1 MRKKLL
7 LSFCAMLLLNIAV
20 WAQITATG
28 KVVDDKG
35 AAIAGASVLE
45 KGTRNGTL
53 TANDGS
59 YSLKVKSGAKLVVSA
74 IGYENL
80 ELTAGSGVSSKL
92 VTDSKSLSEVVV
104 TGVGAATSKKKLA
117 FAVESISADKLPQ
130 APSASIDQALVGK
143 IAGAQISST
152 NGSPG
157 APTQILLRGIN
168 SIRGGT
174 SPMILVDGLQVAST
188 GLENLDLNSIER
200 VEVVQGPAAS
210 TIYGAQGANGVIQL
224 FTKKGKQ
231 GKVEINY

>member
-7 LSFCAMLLLNIAV
+7 LFFSATILFCLNSL
-20 WAQITATG
+20 AQITATG

-35 AAIAGASVLE
+35 AAISGASVIE
-45 KGTRNGTL
+45 KGTRNGTI
-53 TANDGS
+53 TNRDGN
-59 YSLKVKSGAKLVVSA
+59 YSLKVKTGAKLVISEIGFETLEISA
-74 IGYENL
+74 G
-80 ELTAGSGVSSKL
+80 TGVSTSLK
-92 VTDSKSLSEVVV
+92 VDAKSLSEVVV

-117 FAVESISADKLPQ
+117 FAVESITADKLPQ

-157 APTQILLRGIN
+157 SPTQILLRGIN

-174 SPMILVDGLQVAST
+174 SPMILIDGLQVAST

-200 VEVVQGPAAS
+200 VEVIQGPAAS

-224 FTKKGKQ
+224 FTKKGK
-231 GKVEINY
+231 